1 MINWIQTEY
10 FKFPNNG
17 QGAVL
22 EGTVGWIQELPFLSQ
37 GLTITSHSH
46 NLLNWSEELRCT
58 EAAIAS
64 MTNSQTMEMHF
75 HRS

>member
-22 EGTVGWIQELPFLSQ
+22 EGTVGWIQELSFLSQ
-37 GLTITSHSH
+37 GLTITGHSL
-46 NLLNWSEELRCT
+46 NLLN
-58 EAAIAS
+58 
-64 MTNSQTMEMHF
+64 
-75 HRS
+75 